1 MKIKRIPTHQI
12 SAVTYE
18 SGETDL
24 TWDDLETGEHFGVTI
39 KLTKEQCQ
47 QLAKVVPPCVVL
59 DAVNSLANTRERNAL

>member
-59 DAVNSLANTRERNAL
+59 DAVNSLANAKERDAL